1 MVRFSEKILQEL
13 PPVVRGLTFDGVK
26 GLFIHATEGKKA
38 DLTLSPVEE
47 GDEVLDVT
55 ARWKSELST
64 YCGKRNL
71 YPAIIG
77 IEGRSIQFGLGT
89 NYDEATRGEGVSS
102 VVGLPPSTSRSDV
115 VRDKI
120 ALVTGGAQGF
130 GEGMVRALSEMGAF
144 VYIADMNSQGA
155 EDLAASLNYEACIT
169 VAKALHVNVTDE
181 ASVEAMMR
189 EVARETG
196 GLDLFVSNAGV
207 LRAGSVKEMS
217 LKDFQF
223 VTSVDYTGFFLCSKH
238 ASLMMALQNVASQ
251 AYYTDLVSISSKS
264 GLEGSNKNGAYAG
277 AKFGTI
283 GLTQSFALELIED
296 NIKVNAV
303 CPGNFLDGP
312 LWSDPEKGLF
322 VQYLK
327 AGKVPGAK
335 TVEDV
340 RRFYESKVPMGR
352 GCKTED
358 VMRAICYIVEQKY
371 ETGQAVPVT
380 GGQVMLN

>member
-1 MVRFSEKILQEL
+1 MVRFTEKILQEL

-71 YPAIIG
+71 YPAVIG

-89 NYDEATRGEGVSS
+89 NYDEAVRGEGVSS
-102 VVGLPPSTSRSDV
+102 IVSLPPSTSRSDV

-130 GEGMVRALSEMGAF
+130 GEGMVRALSELGAF
-144 VYIADMNSQGA
+144 VYIADMNSQGS

-181 ASVEAMMR
+181 ASVESMMR

-327 AGKVPGAK
+327 AGKVPGAE

>member
-1 MVRFSEKILQEL
+1 MVRFSERILQEL

-181 ASVEAMMR
+181 ASVESMMR

-327 AGKVPGAK
+327 TGKVPGAK